1 VIRAAWLALL
11 LVLLLA
17 AACDDGDGGPGF
29 VPGTASPETATGTA
43 SPANSQQPTASSPS
57 PANSPSPSP
66 TAAVELVEGGPVPLP
81 EGLVLYY
88 YGGRVPIEGAVPL
101 PVLRARQAEGGLEI
115 YELSANFPKGGAYT
129 AQYEFELGRL
139 AFGICTRGY
148 CGGYGPADADSQN
161 ELFVSSDGGVRWES
175 LGPLP
180 TNAFPAAILEDG
192 TLIVSQFD
200 PATNTGNL
208 LTWPEARRLEPPVA
222 GARPQLFGRD
232 LHWVNEEGEV
242 FDERGNLVRAAP
254 RFPPGEF
261 SAIPAGV
268 LDLIWWIPLPRDSS
282 GTGYVSEIAP
292 DGTLGRTVT
301 HHGFDLDVIGRID
314 DDRVLV
320 RRYFPPQGGI
330 GATYILDMRDGSFRE
345 VAGLRRDGDVDAY
358 PVAVVRGT
366 FVRVDAPGDCL
377 NLRAGRGTDS
387 PIVSCVADGVLLEP
401 TGDAVTAQDG
411 SRWRPV
417 RTPSGETGFAS
428 VDFLR

>member
-1 VIRAAWLALL
+1 VIRIVALALL
-11 LVLLLA
+11 PVLL
-17 AACDDGDGGPGF
+17 AACDDGDGPGF
-29 VPGTASPETATGTA
+29 VPSTASPETATGTA
-43 SPANSQQPTASSPS
+43 SPAESQQPAPNSPSPASSPS
-57 PANSPSPSP
+57 P
-66 TAAVELVEGGPVPLP
+66 TATVDLVEGDPVPLP

-88 YGGRVPIEGAVPL
+88 YGGNVPIEGAVPL
-101 PVLRARQAEGGLEI
+101 PVLRARQAEDGLEI

-129 AQYEFELGRL
+129 AHYEFDLGRL
-139 AFGICTRGY
+139 AFGICTQGY

-161 ELFVSSDGGVRWES
+161 ELFVSADGGVRWES
-175 LGPLP
+175 LGALP
-180 TNAFPAAILEDG
+180 RDAYPAAILEDG

-200 PATNTGNL
+200 SSTNTSHL
-208 LTWPEARRLEPPVA
+208 LTWPDARPLEPPVA
-222 GARPQLFGRD
+222 GARPQLFGCD

-254 RFPPGEF
+254 KFPPGEF
-261 SAIPAGV
+261 SAIPANV
-268 LDLIWWIPLPRDSS
+268 LDLIWWIPLPRDSA

-292 DGTLGRTVT
+292 DGSLGRTVT
-301 HHGFDLDVIGRID
+301 HRGFDLDVIGWID

-330 GATYILDMRDGSFRE
+330 GATYILDLRNGSFRE
-345 VAGLRRDGDVDAY
+345 VADLRRPGDRDAY

-387 PIVSCVADGVLLEP
+387 PVVTCVADGVLLEP

-417 RTPSGETGFAS
+417 RTPSGQTGFAS
-428 VDFLR
+428 VDFLRP